1 MFHSRTT
8 AWFLAQLK
16 RNNAA
21 MANRN
26 LKQQGFS
33 TFLPMEQV
41 TRPLKD
47 KIDTALRP
55 LFPGYIFVALNV
67 EDGRWRAINSTL
79 GIARLVSFGNEPA
92 TVPLDVISQLIL
104 RCDATGKLLAPPAF
118 NPGDP
123 VRLTAGPFAEFVATV
138 EKIAPDERVWVL
150 MNLMGGQTRVAVQ
163 AQALRRA

>member
-1 MFHSRTT
+1 MFHSRTA

-41 TRPLKD
+41 TRPQKD
-47 KIDTALRP
+47 KFDTTLRP
-55 LFPGYIFVALNV
+55 LFPGYIFVAFDV

-79 GIARLVSFGNEPA
+79 GIARLVSFGTEPA
-92 TVPLDVISQLIL
+92 TVPLEVISQLIL
-104 RCDATGKLLAPPAF
+104 RCDATGKLLAPPVF
-118 NPGDP
+118 KPGDQ
-123 VRLTAGPFAEFVATV
+123 VRMTSGPFAEFVATV
-138 EKIAPDERVWVL
+138 EKIAPDERIWVL

-163 AQALRRA
+163 AQALCR